1 MIRGVAV
8 FSLTLLFVMLIPFVG
23 PIVIIMT
30 PLPILYRY
38 ARLGR
43 MKGAIALAIALAA
56 VYGIL
61 NLAGQHVNL
70 FVLLTICLT
79 GVMIAEVLKGR
90 FSVEKT
96 FALASGAL
104 FFSGIGLLLFQAF
117 RMDTAPWRIVETYVA
132 GVIRENLRLY
142 EQLNI
147 SPEQVGL
154 VRENAAQITAFFT
167 GIFPALA
174 LSGAVITVWL
184 NILAGQSLFRRNG
197 APFPDFGDLSRWKAP
212 EKLVWLLIAAGGMML
227 APWEIVET
235 IGTNILIVCSLV
247 YLFQGLAIAAFF
259 FRRKQVPV
267 VVRWL
272 FYLLLA
278 VQQYTIVAVI
288 AFGLF
293 DIWVDFRKRIGG
305 IKDLQA

>member
-1 MIRGVAV
+1 MTRGIAV
-8 FSLTLLFVMLIPFVG
+8 YSATLLFVMLVPFIG

-30 PLPILYRY
+30 PLPILYQY

-43 MKGAIALAIALAA
+43 MRGLIALAVALAA

-61 NLAGQHVNL
+61 GLAGQRVNL

-79 GVMIAEVLKGR
+79 GVMLAEVLKGR
-90 FSVEKT
+90 FSLEKT
-96 FALASGAL
+96 FGLASL
-104 FFSGIGLLLFQAF
+104 TLLFSGIGFVLFHAF
-117 RMDTAPWRIVETYVA
+117 RMDTAPWRIVEIYVA

-147 SPEQVGL
+147 SAEQVGL
-154 VRENAAQITAFFT
+154 IRENAAQITAYFT

-184 NILAGQSLFRRNG
+184 NVLAGRSLFHRNG
-197 APFPDFGDLSRWKAP
+197 LPFPDFGDLGQWKAP
-212 EKLVWLLIAAGGMML
+212 ERLVWLLIAAGGMVL
-227 APWEIVET
+227 APWESVET
-235 IGTNILIVCSLV
+235 IGTNLLIVSCLI
-247 YLFQGLAIAAFF
+247 YLFQGLSIAAFF
-259 FRRKQVPV
+259 FRLKQVPV

-272 FYLLLA
+272 FYLLLV
-278 VQQYTIVAVI
+278 VQQYMAVVVI

-293 DIWVDFRKRIGG
+293 DIWVDFRKRIAGV
-305 IKDLQA
+305 KDLHV